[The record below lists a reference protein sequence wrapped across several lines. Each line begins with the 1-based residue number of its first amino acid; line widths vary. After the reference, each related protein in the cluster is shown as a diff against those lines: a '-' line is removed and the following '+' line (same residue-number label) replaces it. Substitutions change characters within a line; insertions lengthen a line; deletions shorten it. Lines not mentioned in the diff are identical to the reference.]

1 MGILTSGYIRDRIGE
16 KHETKRGV
24 IENKQLSYSL
34 RIPRTR
40 EICDIIK
47 VDYNDNQ
54 FFKFFKYENY
64 LMTRV
69 KNIEKTLKKDIQ
81 NISAALKFFKE
92 VHWFLV
98 QSDSTDKSEEI
109 LSEIKKININFKY
122 LSIDTPENSYSFRTE
137 RLAIGRNKYLSYI
150 RENIDPLKFPYIV
163 IADFNL
169 LNNKLSSEAVLSSW
183 SRDDWDVVTANQS
196 GRYYDIWALRHPLW
210 SPNDCWEQH
219 EFLKKYIKIPE
230 IVNAYSIKSRMLRIP
245 KGSDWIP
252 VESAFGGFAIYKSNF
267 LMHNFFYEGKNEA
280 GNMIC
285 EHVYFNKKIKQAL
298 WFAQGKKRQI
308 VEKSP
313 AQGVGFGFFAL
324 PHQHLSHLFV
334 A

>member
-1 MGILTSGYIRDRIGE
+1 
-16 KHETKRGV
+16 
-24 IENKQLSYSL
+24 
-34 RIPRTR
+34 
-40 EICDIIK
+40 
-47 VDYNDNQ
+47 
-54 FFKFFKYENY
+54 
-64 LMTRV
+64 V

-81 NISAALKFFKE
+81 NISAALGFFKE

-98 QSDSTDKSEEI
+98 QSDSTDKSEQI
-109 LSEIKKININFKY
+109 LSEIKKININFEY
-122 LSIDTPENSYSFRTE
+122 LSIDIPENSYSFRTE

-150 RENIDPLKFPYIV
+150 RENIDPIKFPYIV

-169 LNNKLSSEAVLSSW
+169 LNNKLTSEDVLSSW

-196 GRYYDIWALRHPLW
+196 RRYYDIWALRHPLW

-219 EFLKKYIKIPE
+219 EFIKKYIKIPE
-230 IVNAYSIKSRMLRIP
+230 IINAYSIRSRMLRIP

-285 EHVYFNKKIKQAL
+285 EHVYFNKKIKQSGGSIFINTSLVNANYTDHSRRMSL
-298 WFAQGKKRQI
+298 AYSFLRILKYVNIRKLRNRI
-308 VEKSP
+308 
-313 AQGVGFGFFAL
+313 FY
-324 PHQHLSHLFV
+324 
-334 A
+334 

>member
-1 MGILTSGYIRDRIGE
+1 MNINDRKIVKKFGLQEKPVLVVGI
-16 KHETKRGV
+16 
-24 IENKQLSYSL
+24 
-34 RIPRTR
+34 
-40 EICDIIK
+40 
-47 VDYNDNQ
+47 
-54 FFKFFKYENY
+54 
-64 LMTRV
+64 V

-81 NISAALKFFKE
+81 NISTALEFFKE

-98 QSDSTDKSEEI
+98 QSDSTDKSEQI

-122 LSIDTPENSYSFRTE
+122 LSIDIPENSYSFRTE

-150 RENIDPLKFPYIV
+150 RENIDPIQFPYIV

-245 KGSDWIP
+245 KGTDWIP

-267 LMHNFFYEGKNEA
+267 LMHNFFYDGKNEA

-285 EHVYFNKKIKQAL
+285 EHIYFNKKIKQSGASIFINTSL
-298 WFAQGKKRQI
+298 INANYTDHSRRM
-308 VEKSP
+308 SP
-313 AQGVGFGFFAL
+313 VYSFLRILKYANIRKLRNRIFYK
-324 PHQHLSHLFV
+324 
-334 A
+334 

>member
-1 MGILTSGYIRDRIGE
+1 MNINDRKIVEKFGLQEKPILVVGI
-16 KHETKRGV
+16 
-24 IENKQLSYSL
+24 
-34 RIPRTR
+34 
-40 EICDIIK
+40 
-47 VDYNDNQ
+47 
-54 FFKFFKYENY
+54 
-64 LMTRV
+64 V

-81 NISAALKFFKE
+81 NISTALEFFKE

-98 QSDSTDKSEEI
+98 QSNSTDKSEEI

-150 RENIDPLKFPYIV
+150 RENIDPIKFPYIV

-285 EHVYFNKKIKQAL
+285 EHVYFNKKIKQSGASIFINTSL
-298 WFAQGKKRQI
+298 INANYTDHSRRM
-308 VEKSP
+308 SP
-313 AQGVGFGFFAL
+313 AYSFFRIL
-324 PHQHLSHLFV
+324 KYVNVRKFRNRFFYK
-334 A
+334 

>member
-1 MGILTSGYIRDRIGE
+1 MNINDRKIVEKFGLQEKPILVVGI
-16 KHETKRGV
+16 
-24 IENKQLSYSL
+24 
-34 RIPRTR
+34 
-40 EICDIIK
+40 
-47 VDYNDNQ
+47 
-54 FFKFFKYENY
+54 
-64 LMTRV
+64 V

-81 NISAALKFFKE
+81 NISTALEFFNE

-98 QSDSTDKSEEI
+98 RSNSTDKSEEI

-137 RLAIGRNKYLSYI
+137 KLAIGRNKYLSYI

-285 EHVYFNKKIKQAL
+285 EHVYFNKKIKQSGASIFINTSL
-298 WFAQGKKRQI
+298 INANYTDHSRRM
-308 VEKSP
+308 SP
-313 AQGVGFGFFAL
+313 AYSFLRILKYANIRKLRNRIFNK
-324 PHQHLSHLFV
+324 
-334 A
+334 

>member
-1 MGILTSGYIRDRIGE
+1 MNINDRKIVEKFGLQEKPVLVVGI
-16 KHETKRGV
+16 
-24 IENKQLSYSL
+24 
-34 RIPRTR
+34 
-40 EICDIIK
+40 
-47 VDYNDNQ
+47 
-54 FFKFFKYENY
+54 
-64 LMTRV
+64 V

-81 NISAALKFFKE
+81 NISTALEFFKE

-98 QSDSTDKSEEI
+98 QSDSTDKSEQI
-109 LSEIKKININFKY
+109 LSEIKKININFNY
-122 LSIDTPENSYSFRTE
+122 LSIDIPENRYSFRTE

-150 RENIDPLKFPYIV
+150 RENIDPIQFPYIV

-285 EHVYFNKKIKQAL
+285 EHVYFNKKIKQSGASIFINTSL
-298 WFAQGKKRQI
+298 INANYTDHSRRM
-308 VEKSP
+308 SP
-313 AQGVGFGFFAL
+313 AYSFLRILKYANIRKLRNRIFNK
-324 PHQHLSHLFV
+324 
-334 A
+334 

>member
-1 MGILTSGYIRDRIGE
+1 MNINDRKIVEKFGLQEKPILVVGI
-16 KHETKRGV
+16 
-24 IENKQLSYSL
+24 
-34 RIPRTR
+34 
-40 EICDIIK
+40 
-47 VDYNDNQ
+47 
-54 FFKFFKYENY
+54 
-64 LMTRV
+64 V

-122 LSIDTPENSYSFRTE
+122 LSIDTPENSYIFRTE

-245 KGSDWIP
+245 RGSDWIS

-280 GNMIC
+280 GKMIC
-285 EHVYFNKKIKQAL
+285 EHVYFNKKIKQSGASIFINTSL
-298 WFAQGKKRQI
+298 INANYTDHSRRM
-308 VEKSP
+308 SP
-313 AQGVGFGFFAL
+313 AYSFFRIL
-324 PHQHLSHLFV
+324 KYVNVRKFRNRFFYK
-334 A
+334 

>member
-1 MGILTSGYIRDRIGE
+1 MNINDRKIVEKFGLQEKPVLVVGI
-16 KHETKRGV
+16 
-24 IENKQLSYSL
+24 
-34 RIPRTR
+34 
-40 EICDIIK
+40 
-47 VDYNDNQ
+47 
-54 FFKFFKYENY
+54 
-64 LMTRV
+64 V

-81 NISAALKFFKE
+81 NISTALEFFKE

-109 LSEIKKININFKY
+109 LSETKKININFKY
-122 LSIDTPENSYSFRTE
+122 LSIDIPENSYSFRTE

-150 RENIDPLKFPYIV
+150 RENIDPIQFPYIV

-230 IVNAYSIKSRMLRIP
+230 IVNAYSIKSRMLRVP

-267 LMHNFFYEGKNEA
+267 LKHNFFYEGKNEA

-285 EHVYFNKKIKQAL
+285 EHVYFNKKIKQSGASIFINTSL
-298 WFAQGKKRQI
+298 INANYTDHSRRM
-308 VEKSP
+308 SP
-313 AQGVGFGFFAL
+313 TYSLLRILKYANIRKLRNRIFNK
-324 PHQHLSHLFV
+324 
-334 A
+334 

>member
-1 MGILTSGYIRDRIGE
+1 MNINDRKIVEKFGLQEKPVLVVGI
-16 KHETKRGV
+16 
-24 IENKQLSYSL
+24 
-34 RIPRTR
+34 
-40 EICDIIK
+40 
-47 VDYNDNQ
+47 
-54 FFKFFKYENY
+54 
-64 LMTRV
+64 V

-81 NISAALKFFKE
+81 NISTALEFFKE

-98 QSDSTDKSEEI
+98 QSDSTDKSEQI

-122 LSIDTPENSYSFRTE
+122 LSIDIPENSYSFRTE

-150 RENIDPLKFPYIV
+150 RENIDPIQFPYIV

-267 LMHNFFYEGKNEA
+267 LMHSFFYEGKTEA
-280 GNMIC
+280 GNMVC
-285 EHVYFNKKIKQAL
+285 EHVNFNKNIKDSGARIFINTSLINTKYTDHSRRITLVFTFMRILRYLNVTKIKS
-298 WFAQGKKRQI
+298 K
-308 VEKSP
+308 
-313 AQGVGFGFFAL
+313 
-324 PHQHLSHLFV
+324 LSIKNK
-334 A
+334 